1 MTGVQTCALPICCS
15 NGLHEDSP
23 DRVIYCQHHSRQHD
37 YDRDMSVSQYLKRY
51 EDKTLDEEVWR
62 WICYYGLDDPKAFIK
77 DLEWFLTTKE
87 RNAFKGL
94 QLPPA
99 ICVHHDNFTNRK
111 LSQMHKDQSLLA
123 AFKQK
128 YGG

>member
-1 MTGVQTCALPICCS
+1 MGNASSAELK
-15 NGLHEDSP
+15 EDQLDP
-23 DRVIYCQHHSRQHD
+23 MKWFYHD
-37 YDRDMSVSQYLKRY
+37 YLVEHLGKDMSVSQYLKRY